1 MKKST
6 SAIDVEIGSR
16 VRMRRM
22 SIGMSQEK
30 LGEMLGLTFQQ
41 VQKYEKGSN
50 RISVGRLVDIAN
62 ILGVEI
68 AFFFNGVRSDRTT
81 SGFSEGDSP
90 SYASEVMQT
99 PEGLHLIRTFA
110 SIKNAKVRK
119 SIVQLVA
126 ALADSPEAAEAADD
140 RSK

>member
-6 SAIDVEIGSR
+6 SLIDKEIGTR
-16 VRMRRM
+16 VRMRRI

-41 VQKYEKGSN
+41 VQKYEKGMN
-50 RISVGRLVDIAN
+50 RISVGRLVDIAK

-68 AFFFNGVRSDRTT
+68 HFFFDGIKSAKAEP
-81 SGFSEGDSP
+81 GFAEDDSP
-90 SYASEVMQT
+90 AYIADVMST
-99 PEGLHLIRTFA
+99 PEGLQLIRTFTG
-110 SIKNAKVRK
+110 IKSAKVRK

-126 ALADSPEAAEAADD
+126 SLAAQEEEE
-140 RSK
+140 RSS